1 MILQSLNDL
10 YTRLAEDPAYKI
22 APPGFS
28 PQKIAFRIRIRV
40 DGSLVQIEDARTPD
54 KKGKLQ
60 NTIML
65 APGDG
70 VRSGRT
76 PPPNFLWDNQTYLFG
91 RIPEGK
97 SEEYALSRFK
107 AFRARHLVLEP
118 TINDPAFSAVCRFL
132 ERWSPEEI
140 INHPILEDVGTG
152 FGVFAIQGEK
162 NPVHDLKQILE
173 WWINSLAPD
182 GEDPVIGQCLLTGKS
197 SSLAR
202 LHPPIKGITAPQ
214 GKQQKNGALVSIDSG
229 SPAFSSYGK
238 SQGYNAPVS
247 ESAAFQ
253 YGTALNSLLTG
264 PQSAKHRIRIGDT
277 TTVFWTDKPSLV
289 EDCLADIFG
298 SGSQAAEEIQD
309 IGKREQ
315 IKRLLEAVRSGGNY
329 QDLGGTDSQFHILG
343 LTPNAARVS
352 IRFYHRSTTAELLGK
367 LHDHQRCLD
376 IERFDQEPEFPS
388 IRQLTNQI
396 RVLHRS
402 EEDGTIKWKEGKEG
416 SDKFISAIAG
426 SLTRAIVEGVD
437 YPTALYSGV
446 IRRTMIERRVT
457 YLRAAII
464 KAVLIRNYHQTISTM
479 LDESNTDSS
488 YRHGRL
494 FAVVEKIQEEG
505 HYAQTQRKLE
515 HTIKEKYF
523 SSACATPA
531 AVFPRLETLS
541 VHHQRH
547 LHPGR
552 RVQMEK
558 LIGDIKWE
566 VIGTKKVHSL
576 IEQGQ
581 FILGYYHQRKKLFT
595 SNGDQ
600 ESPENET
607 TTV

>member
-10 YTRLAEDPAYKI
+10 YTRLAGDPAYEI

-28 PQKIAFRIRIRV
+28 PQKIAFRIRIRT

-54 KKGKLQ
+54 EKGKLQ
-60 NTIML
+60 NNVML
-65 APGDG
+65 VPGEAK
-70 VRSGRT
+70 
-76 PPPNFLWDNQTYLFG
+76 PPGAGINPGLLWDNQTYLLGRQPEDKPDGFG
-91 RIPEGK
+91 LK
-97 SEEYALSRFK
+97 RFE
-107 AFRARHLVLEP
+107 AFRQRHVELVEK
-118 TINDPAFSAVCRFL
+118 INDPEFTAVCQFL
-132 ERWSPEEI
+132 RQWSPDQLA
-140 INHPILEDVGTG
+140 NHPILNEVGTG
-152 FGVFAIQGEK
+152 FGVFSIQGEK
-162 NPVHDLKQILE
+162 KPVHESKRVQE
-173 WWINSLAPD
+173 WWIRTLEADN
-182 GEDPVIGQCLLTGKS
+182 GEPPLIGQCLLTGQVGPI
-197 SSLAR
+197 AR
-202 LHPPIKGITAPQ
+202 LHPKIKGITGSQAA
-214 GKQQKNGALVSIDSG
+214 GASIVSFNAKAYDSY
-229 SPAFSSYGK
+229 AK
-238 SQGYNAPVS
+238 DDQQGYNAPVG

-253 YGTALNSLLTG
+253 YGTALNSLLSG
-264 PQSAKHRIRIGDT
+264 PKSAKHRIRIGDT

-298 SGSQAAEEIQD
+298 SGSQAVEEIQD

-315 IKRLLEAVRSGGNY
+315 IKRLLEAVRSGGRY
-329 QDLGGTDSQFHILG
+329 QDLGESDTPFHILG
-343 LTPNAARVS
+343 LAPNAARVS
-352 IRFYHRSTTAELLGK
+352 IRFYHRSTIADLLDK
-367 LHDHQRCLD
+367 LHDHQNCLE

-396 RVLHRS
+396 RVLHRT
-402 EEDGTIKWKEGKEG
+402 EEDGTVKWKEGKEG

-437 YPTALYSGV
+437 YPSALYSNV
-446 IRRTMIERRVT
+446 IRRTIIERRIT
-457 YLRAAII
+457 HLRAAII
-464 KAVLIRNYHQTISTM
+464 KAILIRNHHQTISIM
-479 LDESNTDSS
+479 LDESNTDSA

-494 FAVVEKIQEEG
+494 FAVIEKIQEEG

-547 LHPGR
+547 LNPGR

-566 VIGTKKVHSL
+566 VNGTKKTHSL
-576 IEQGQ
+576 MDQGQ

-595 SNGDQ
+595 SNSDQ
-600 ESPENET
+600 EPPEIET
-607 TTV
+607 ENA